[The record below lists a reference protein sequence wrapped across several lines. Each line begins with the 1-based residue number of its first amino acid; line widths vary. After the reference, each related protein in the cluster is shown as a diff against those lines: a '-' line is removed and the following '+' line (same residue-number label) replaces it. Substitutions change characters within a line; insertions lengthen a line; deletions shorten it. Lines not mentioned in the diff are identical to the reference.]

1 MISNIIIK
9 QYSTNNNKII
19 DEFEKYK
26 FQYHQYNE
34 DLYIRNIDDF
44 LESNVV
50 SVFPPCINCN
60 KNECNCAKNYL
71 TRYDLNKWNIYINIM
86 KDIINNKY
94 KDLII
99 IYDGNIKFSS
109 DWVKIYNNF
118 KKLSSYKINL
128 NKPLLLRLGA
138 KNNKSKNHVFK
149 FIKKNSNYSNYGIL
163 INKKYAELFISNLKE
178 INCTCYS
185 YIHNK
190 LLLLN
195 ESIENFICNKYLIY
209 ETIQVKKQLNRIE
222 FRKFKCIGHPRCGTC
237 TVSKL
242 LLKMGYKVGH
252 ESIDKDGISS
262 WMLAVNEKSYPY
274 GSIEMKSN
282 SMIDKYYFA
291 NIIHVIRDPLKA
303 IPSIILENK
312 YPKYNKSYNFRKE
325 HIKKC
330 LNINLPNI
338 KGDDKDNFTLLQ
350 EVELAIKTYLYWN
363 KICEMN
369 KPSLVIKIEDLD
381 KLNIFNKNKIDISQ
395 IQKTNYNSSS
405 DKKFNN
411 KLHNKPAIP
420 LEIWNKINPQLKYEL
435 NLFCNKYNYTK
446 LNDLTH
452 TEPLFS

>member
-1 MISNIIIK
+1 MISNIIIN
-9 QYSTNNNKII
+9 QFNTNNKII
-19 DEFEKYK
+19 DEFKKNKFNFLVYEEKMYCK
-26 FQYHQYNE
+26 
-34 DLYIRNIDDF
+34 NIDDF
-44 LESNVV
+44 IESNII
-50 SVFPPCINCN
+50 STFPPCINCN
-60 KNECNCAKNYL
+60 KNECNCTINYL
-71 TRYDLNKWNIYINIM
+71 TRYDLNKWNIYITIM

-94 KDLII
+94 KDFVI

-109 DWVKIYNNF
+109 DWVKTYNNL
-118 KKLSSYKINL
+118 KELSSYNINL
-128 NKPLLLRLGA
+128 NKPLLLRLGSKSN
-138 KNNKSKNHVFK
+138 KNKKCLFK
-149 FIKKNSNYSNYGIL
+149 FVKNSNYSNYGIL
-163 INKKYAELFISNLKE
+163 INKKYAQIFIENLKI

-190 LLLLN
+190 LLSLN
-195 ESIENFICNKYLIY
+195 KSIENFICNKYLIY
-209 ETIQVKKQLNRIE
+209 ETVQIKKQSNRKE

-242 LLKMGYKVGH
+242 LLKMGHKVGH

-291 NIIHVIRDPLKA
+291 NIIHVIRDPFKA

-312 YPKYNKSYNFRKE
+312 YPKSNNSYNFRKE

-330 LNINLPNI
+330 LNINLPYI

-350 EVELAIKTYLYWN
+350 EVELAIKTYIYWN

-369 KPSLVIKIEDLD
+369 KPSVVIKIEDLG

-411 KLHNKPAIP
+411 KLHNKPEIP
-420 LEIWNKINPQLKYEL
+420 PEIWNKINPQLKYEL

-446 LNDLTH
+446 LNDLTQ